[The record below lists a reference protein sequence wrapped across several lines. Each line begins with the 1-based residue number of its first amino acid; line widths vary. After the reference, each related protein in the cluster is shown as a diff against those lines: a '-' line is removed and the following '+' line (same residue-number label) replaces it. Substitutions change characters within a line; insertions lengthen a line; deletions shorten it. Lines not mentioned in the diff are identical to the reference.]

1 LNLFAAECWLRARL
15 ARNLKCVDCRWCN
28 NGECRHEKRFTK
40 GNVMVAASLL
50 TDQDLDA
57 LRRFDTCIVAN
68 AVETFNVRLHNT
80 GFTDSRIRS
89 MFEDA
94 PPMVGYAAT
103 ARLRSGVPPIVGGTF
118 HDRGELWNAILRV
131 PSPRILVLEDED
143 DPPGR
148 GAFVGD
154 THAAILKALGCIG
167 YLTNGA
173 VRELPGVRAM
183 GIQLFAGNVA
193 VSHAYAHIFDLGA
206 SVNVGG
212 MEVRPGDLLHGDRHG
227 VLTVPGEIAA
237 GVPAV
242 AAELHLAEQKVI
254 NFCRSS
260 EFSVAKLGEIMKA
273 KS

>member
-1 LNLFAAECWLRARL
+1 MQDENDSRKE
-15 ARNLKCVDCRWCN
+15 
-28 NGECRHEKRFTK
+28 
-40 GNVMVAASLL
+40 NVMAAASLL
-50 TDQDLDA
+50 SDEDLDG
-57 LRRFDTCIVAN
+57 LRRFDTCTVAN

-80 GFTDSRIRS
+80 GFTDSRIRC

-94 PPMVGYAAT
+94 PPMVGYAVT
-103 ARLRSGVPPIVGGTF
+103 ARLRSGAPPIVGGTF
-118 HDRGELWNAILRV
+118 HDRGELWNAILEV
-131 PSPRILVLEDED
+131 PPPRILVLEDQD
-143 DPPGR
+143 NPAGR

-154 THAAILKALGCIG
+154 MHAAILKALGCIG

-193 VSHAYAHIFDLGA
+193 VSHAYAHIFDVGA

-212 MEVRPGDLLHGDRHG
+212 MEVRPAELLHGDRHG
-227 VLTVPGEIAA
+227 VLTVPREIAA
-237 GVPAV
+237 AVPAV

-260 EFSVAKLGEIMKA
+260 AFSVAKLGEMMKT